1 MAWNLESK
9 TVLDSFTWGEQ
20 ETEKEFLVMHS
31 KIHSVCYMNTYASLR
46 ASSPGHFS
54 LFPPPLACSTVK

>member
-1 MAWNLESK
+1 MIGIRNPSSIDKESKKLSSTWNPESMAWNLESK

-31 KIHSVCYMNTYASLR
+31 KIHSVCYMNT
-46 ASSPGHFS
+46 
-54 LFPPPLACSTVK
+54 